1 MFDWIRNVVLEC
13 MRLPPEPQ
21 PPAGDPASARVFRAG
36 KNFYWFCLARWAGA
50 QLATLAGIIFSLNL
64 LWSLG
69 RAVESH
75 QTALPSASEIEPL
88 EGVSGQRDD
97 RDEPEWIRALAPKVA
112 PHAAWI
118 LPLVTF
124 VEIVGI
130 AIYVAQLIGTG
141 MLVRLEYELRWYI
154 VTDRSLRIR
163 SGIWRVREATMS
175 FANLQQVELSEGP
188 VQRLLGIADVRVTSA
203 GGGGGGEKERQS
215 HEDSLHTGRF
225 HGVTNAP
232 EIRDLILDRLREFR
246 ESGLGDP
253 DDTTR
258 AHVEAGHRAGEES
271 SRPEALSAAKEL
283 LHETRALRECA
294 EERRARVSAQYS
306 PRP

>member
-1 MFDWIRNVVLEC
+1 MFNWIRRVVLDC

-21 PPAGDPASARVFRAG
+21 PPAGDPASVRVFRAG

-64 LWSLG
+64 LWSFE

-75 QTALPSASEIEPL
+75 LSDASRASAVEPSGGMEH
-88 EGVSGQRDD
+88 RND
-97 RDEPEWIRALAPKVA
+97 PEWIGTLAPMVA

-118 LPLVTF
+118 FPLVTF
-124 VEIVGI
+124 VEVAGLL
-130 AIYVAQLIGTG
+130 IYLAQMIGTG

-163 SGIWRVREATMS
+163 SGIWRVHEATMS

-203 GGGGGGEKERQS
+203 GGGGGGAGKENQS
-215 HEDSLHTGRF
+215 REDSLHTGRF
-225 HGVTNAP
+225 HGVTDAG
-232 EIRDLILDRLREFR
+232 EIRDLILNRLREFR

-253 DDTTR
+253 DDASPGGRLDGAEPAEDVRST
-258 AHVEAGHRAGEES
+258 EALLAAGELLA
-271 SRPEALSAAKEL
+271 EA
-283 LHETRALRECA
+283 RALRETV
-294 EERRARVSAQYS
+294 ENRRGTIPSS
-306 PRP
+306 